1 MKKKKFCI
9 IGLTGLFLVTFFFGC
24 EAPSYSYGTVN
35 TNVSDVTKQTR
46 DVVVS
51 VPLIVEYDTIFNHL
65 IVDTSTFQYSSH
77 DGNLNID
84 YDNLK
89 RMAAARCC
97 RRNQCDILVN
107 PVYEITYVDD
117 GGVLGVEIKGKVTI
131 IVSGLPA
138 KYKTIRQATPNDLWI
153 LRFSGQ

>member
-1 MKKKKFCI
+1 MGKRFCI
-9 IGLTGLFLVTFFFGC
+9 IGLMGMLLIMFFFSC

-35 TNVSDVTKQTR
+35 TSVSDVTKKTR

-51 VPLIVEYDTIFNHL
+51 VPLIIEYDTVFNH
-65 IVDTSTFQYSSH
+65 IVIDTSTFQYRSH
-77 DGNLNID
+77 DGFYNVD

-89 RMAAARCC
+89 RLAAENCC

-107 PVYEITYVDD
+107 PVYNITYVDE
-117 GGVLGVEIKGKVTI
+117 GGVAGVEMRGKVVI
-131 IVSGLPA
+131 VVSGLPA

-153 LRFSGQ
+153 LNFSGQ